1 LGGMGIIVLAV
12 AVLPMLGVGGM
23 QLYRAE
29 IPGPVKDSKLTP
41 RIRETA
47 KALWYVY
54 VALTL
59 LCVALLW
66 LAGMSL
72 FDAISHAMSAIS
84 TGGFANYDASI
95 GYFDSHAIE
104 LMTTI
109 AMLIGGLN
117 FSLHFSAW
125 RNTSPGLYIRD
136 PESRTFLIMVVAAT
150 VVVAG
155 VLLLYNTYPNL

>member
-1 LGGMGIIVLAV
+1 
-12 AVLPMLGVGGM
+12 
-23 QLYRAE
+23 
-29 IPGPVKDSKLTP
+29 
-41 RIRETA
+41 
-47 KALWYVY
+47 
-54 VALTL
+54 
-59 LCVALLW
+59 
-66 LAGMSL
+66 
-72 FDAISHAMSAIS
+72 
-84 TGGFANYDASI
+84 
-95 GYFDSHAIE
+95 FDSHAIE

-155 VLLLYNTYPNL
+155 GLLLYNTYPNLSDAFVTALFTVVSVGTTTGLEIDDYAVWPTFIPMLLLLGCFVGGCAGSTTGGMKVVRFILLSKQGLREVSLLVHPNAKIPVKLA